1 MIVSINFPFIG
12 KSQRTKNRELLNG
25 ILEIIGGNISMKKC
39 RYCGK
44 ELNSNFEFC
53 SNECENS
60 YRKIIEKDRQKI
72 KYFMIGII
80 LGFLVMFYGITL
92 NSDFII
98 GIGIIVMGIDVVV
111 LPFTTPETTTFLGYR
126 KSKVVGRILGILLIA
141 VGLWVGLV

>member
-1 MIVSINFPFIG
+1 
-12 KSQRTKNRELLNG
+12 
-25 ILEIIGGNISMKKC
+25 MKKC

-80 LGFLVMFYGITL
+80 LGFLVMFYGIIS
-92 NSDFII
+92 NNNVFII
-98 GIGIIVMGIDVVV
+98 GIGIIVMGIDVVL
-111 LPFTTPETTTFLGYR
+111 LPFTTPETINFLGYQ
-126 KSKVVGRILGILLIA
+126 KSKFAGRISGILLIA
-141 VGLWVGLV
+141 VGVWMCFIQ

>member
-1 MIVSINFPFIG
+1 
-12 KSQRTKNRELLNG
+12 
-25 ILEIIGGNISMKKC
+25 MKKC

-80 LGFLVMFYGITL
+80 LGFLVMFYGIIS
-92 NSDFII
+92 NNNVFII

>member
-1 MIVSINFPFIG
+1 
-12 KSQRTKNRELLNG
+12 
-25 ILEIIGGNISMKKC
+25 MKKC

-80 LGFLVMFYGITL
+80 LGFLVMFYGIIS
-92 NSDFII
+92 NNNVFII
-98 GIGIIVMGIDVVV
+98 GIGIVVMGIDVVL
-111 LPFTTPETTTFLGYR
+111 LPFTTPETINFLGYQ
-126 KSKVVGRILGILLIA
+126 KSKFAGRISGILLIA
-141 VGLWVGLV
+141 VGVWMCFIQ

>member
-1 MIVSINFPFIG
+1 
-12 KSQRTKNRELLNG
+12 
-25 ILEIIGGNISMKKC
+25 MKKC

-80 LGFLVMFYGITL
+80 LGFLVMFYGIIS
-92 NSDFII
+92 NNNVFII
-98 GIGIIVMGIDVVV
+98 GIGIVVMGIDVVL
-111 LPFTTPETTTFLGYR
+111 LPFTTPETINFLGYQ
-126 KSKVVGRILGILLIA
+126 KSKFAGKISGILLIA
-141 VGLWVGLV
+141 VGVWMCFIQ

>member
-1 MIVSINFPFIG
+1 
-12 KSQRTKNRELLNG
+12 
-25 ILEIIGGNISMKKC
+25 MKKC

-126 KSKVVGRILGILLIA
+126 KSKVVGRMLGILLIA

>member
-1 MIVSINFPFIG
+1 
-12 KSQRTKNRELLNG
+12 
-25 ILEIIGGNISMKKC
+25 MKKC

-80 LGFLVMFYGITL
+80 LGFLVMFYGITSQQNHPL
-92 NSDFII
+92 PTLTKSQ
-98 GIGIIVMGIDVVV
+98 VV
-111 LPFTTPETTTFLGYR
+111 LLLLVDFADCGDGRREDLHRLTLYMTCLLQPHCQTGAQGGAPEG
-126 KSKVVGRILGILLIA
+126 
-141 VGLWVGLV
+141 

>member
-1 MIVSINFPFIG
+1 
-12 KSQRTKNRELLNG
+12 
-25 ILEIIGGNISMKKC
+25 MKKC
-39 RYCGK
+39 RYCGI
-44 ELNSNFEFC
+44 ELNSIFVFC
-53 SNECENS
+53 SIVCENS

>member
-1 MIVSINFPFIG
+1 
-12 KSQRTKNRELLNG
+12 
-25 ILEIIGGNISMKKC
+25 MKKC

-80 LGFLVMFYGITL
+80 LGFLVMFYGIIS
-92 NSDFII
+92 NNNVFII
-98 GIGIIVMGIDVVV
+98 GIGIIVMGIDVVL
-111 LPFTTPETTTFLGYR
+111 LPFTTPETISFLGYQ
-126 KSKVVGRILGILLIA
+126 KSKFAGRISGILLIA
-141 VGLWVGLV
+141 VGVWMCFIQ

>member
-1 MIVSINFPFIG
+1 
-12 KSQRTKNRELLNG
+12 
-25 ILEIIGGNISMKKC
+25 MKKC

-80 LGFLVMFYGITL
+80 LGFLVMFYGIIS
-92 NSDFII
+92 NNNVFII
-98 GIGIIVMGIDVVV
+98 GIGIVVMGIDVVL
-111 LPFTTPETTTFLGYR
+111 LPFTTPETIYFLGYQ
-126 KSKVVGRILGILLIA
+126 KSKFAGRISGILLIV
-141 VGLWVGLV
+141 VGVWMCFIQ